1 MIFLALLVLEDPK
14 LHPQLTEFRVD
25 ATYNI
30 WSRGHQPGLAITL
43 FDQQSPFTARLG
55 SGFAAATNITKFDLT
70 LSNFPDGTI
79 GDAIVEEGKVRRIF
93 ESMVQLE
100 KLYLEPHGM
109 PIFSAIPSEMTFP
122 RLRFVQFSCGHL
134 HPKMFLDFV
143 RRHGG
148 TLQTLIIEHCSLRPY
163 DKDLPWWKVTDQLTE
178 FHDQGIL
185 QLEEGSD
192 IDNVFEGVPIT
203 DCGINGSLQDL
214 GQIWKYDEDGKWD
227 RWLNAQEEEV
237 NEMLLS
243 GAFGPVGDRQFSLQ
257 MTCIVVLRYTLLY
270 VATRLDRNPKS

>member
-1 MIFLALLVLEDPK
+1 MR
-14 LHPQLTEFRVD
+14 LT
-25 ATYNI
+25 T
-30 WSRGHQPGLAITL
+30 SRGHQPGLAITL

-122 RLRFVQFSCGHL
+122 RPRFVQFSCRHL
-134 HPKMFLDFV
+134 HPKIFLDFV

-185 QLEEGSD
+185 QLEEGSG

-203 DCGINGSLQDL
+203 DCGRNGSLQDL

-243 GAFGPVGDRQFSLQ
+243 GAFVPD
-257 MTCIVVLRYTLLY
+257 
-270 VATRLDRNPKS
+270 P